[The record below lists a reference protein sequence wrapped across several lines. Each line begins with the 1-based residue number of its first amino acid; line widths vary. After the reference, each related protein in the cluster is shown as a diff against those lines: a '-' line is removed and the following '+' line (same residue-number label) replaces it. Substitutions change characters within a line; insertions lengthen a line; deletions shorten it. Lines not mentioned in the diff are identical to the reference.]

1 MTNDTENSAAL
12 AARSADGKF
21 LPGSGGRPKGSRNRA
36 TVLAEQLLEDDIEAV
51 VKAIISAAKEGNTN
65 AMKLVIERI
74 VPPQTARRV
83 TFPMKPINSVDDI
96 ADAFAGLWDACSE
109 GGITPEEAAML
120 GKLLEQHKDVLKTR
134 DLSSRMAAIEKALGI
149 EPGAFELED

>member
-1 MTNDTENSAAL
+1 MTDTENSAAL
-12 AARSADGKF
+12 AARSVDGKF

-36 TVLAEQLLEDDIEAV
+36 TVLAEQLLEDDIEDV
-51 VKAIISAAKEGNTN
+51 VKAIIGAAKEGNTN

-96 ADAFAGLWDACSE
+96 AEAFAGLWESCSE

-120 GKLLEQHKDVLKTR
+120 GKLLEQHKDVIQARNHSTR
-134 DLSSRMAAIEKALGI
+134 LSAIEKALGI
-149 EPGAFELED
+149 DPGTFELED